1 VSGWKELMK
10 VGIKLLNMYEKEVM
24 KLRIEE
30 MMQFLIN
37 DLLKKDF
44 FHNKNV
50 SNIELCFETTNIKK
64 KLIKNIEDEYIQE
77 GKISPQ
83 DD

>member
-1 VSGWKELMK
+1 
-10 VGIKLLNMYEKEVM
+10 
-24 KLRIEE
+24 
-30 MMQFLIN
+30 LIN

-50 SNIELCFETTNIKK
+50 NNIELCFETTNIKK
-64 KLIKNIEDEYIQE
+64 KLIKNIEDEYIE
-77 GKISPQ
+77 AGKISPQ